1 MLITVLKSSFTAYN
15 GAMMIKLKMYLE
27 LQKESTSKTE
37 YNFISQL
44 WKCVKFHEWALV
56 FLQI

>member
-15 GAMMIKLKMYLE
+15 GTMMIKLYLE